1 MIVQDALNLKDE
13 FLRKSIHIIT
23 SIIPL
28 TYFWGL
34 EKRLVLVISIILS
47 VGFLTVDILRMNF
60 DLARKY
66 FLLIFSKLLRENE
79 VKRRLT
85 GATYLFIGMTGT
97 FLLFNKEV
105 AVPAVLLL
113 TLADPA
119 AAIVGKYFGKEPLLG
134 SKTWQGS
141 LAFLGTGILI
151 VVFFSKYAF
160 VGFSIVLATTILEL
174 LPLPVNDNILIP
186 AFAGI
191 LFYTFG

>member
-1 MIVQDALNLKDE
+1 MQDALNLKEE

-28 TYFWGL
+28 IYFWGF
-34 EKRLVLVISIILS
+34 EKRLVLIISIILS

-119 AAIVGKYFGKEPLLG
+119 AAIVGKYFGNEPLLG

-151 VVFFSKYAF
+151 VVFFSKFAL
-160 VGFSIVLATTILEL
+160 VGFGIALATTILEL

>member
-1 MIVQDALNLKDE
+1 MIVQDALNLKGE

-28 TYFWGL
+28 IYFWGL
-34 EKRLVLVISIILS
+34 EKRLVLIISIVLS

-151 VVFFSKYAF
+151 VVFFSKYAL
-160 VGFSIVLATTILEL
+160 VGLGIVLATTILEL

-186 AFAGI
+186 VFAGI